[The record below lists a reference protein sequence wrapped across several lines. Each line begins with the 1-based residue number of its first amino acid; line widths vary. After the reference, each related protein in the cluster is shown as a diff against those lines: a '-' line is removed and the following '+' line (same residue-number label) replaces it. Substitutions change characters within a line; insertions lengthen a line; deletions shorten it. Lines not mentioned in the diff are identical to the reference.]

1 MGSEASEDKPRME
14 ACEKEYTYPHAHI
27 YIIESLGVRQSLNVH
42 SIVNQLSF
50 NKKYLPVKVDEK
62 GLWLYIV
69 VFFIP

>member
-27 YIIESLGVRQSLNVH
+27 YIIESLVVRQSLNVH

-50 NKKYLPVKVDEK
+50 NKKKKKLKQ
-62 GLWLYIV
+62 
-69 VFFIP
+69 